1 MEVTVFYQNASHL
14 LLGAFATFCAILLWS
29 RTRDIA
35 WTFVIIG
42 AIVAY
47 ANIVYTTLTELHILG
62 TDILGFTLPQNV
74 LPIVSIALADLPLL
88 FSGIGF
94 LVAASR
100 RRHP

>member
-1 MEVTVFYQNASHL
+1 MDIVTFSQEASHVV
-14 LLGAFATFCAILLWS
+14 LGAFATFCAILLWA

-47 ANIVYTTLTELHILG
+47 ADIALTTLLELKIVYADLLLYRG
-62 TDILGFTLPQNV
+62 VPV
-74 LPIVSIALADLPLL
+74 LSIALSNLPLL

-94 LVAASR
+94 LIAASR
-100 RRHP
+100 RRQP

>member
-1 MEVTVFYQNASHL
+1 MDIVTFSQEASHVV
-14 LLGAFATFCAILLWS
+14 LGAFATFCAILLWA

-47 ANIVYTTLTELHILG
+47 ADIVLTTLLELKIVDADLLLYRG
-62 TDILGFTLPQNV
+62 VPV
-74 LPIVSIALADLPLL
+74 LSIALSNLPLL

-94 LVAASR
+94 LIAASR
-100 RRHP
+100 RRQP